1 MNNNKSSISKARDYN
16 EIGGFW
22 DIHELADYWDE
33 TRPAEFEVDIQSELI
48 YYAVDNELSD
58 KIQASARRRGI
69 SPDTLVNL
77 WLQEKLQEQ
86 SS

>member
-1 MNNNKSSISKARDYN
+1 MNNNKSSISKARDYD
-16 EIGGFW
+16 EIGDFW
-22 DIHELADYWDE
+22 DIHELTDHWDK

-58 KIQASARRRGI
+58 KIQASARHRRI

-77 WLQEKLQEQ
+77 WL
-86 SS
+86 